1 MALTLLQIRSIG
13 DVNDTLRGRF
23 EGAMVKAA
31 WSVLAESEETPNHAN
46 RLALAKKTMLNQVA
60 MIEKYYLFFLSNA
73 TIQGNIEASVDP
85 SDNDI
90 YYVVATDLYNTVA
103 NAEAA

>member
-1 MALTLLQIRSIG
+1 MALTLLEVRSIK
-13 DVNDTLRGRF
+13 DQNDQLRGKF

-31 WSVLAESEETPNHAN
+31 WGVLAEQANTENHAN
-46 RLALAKKTMLNQVA
+46 RLALAKKTLLDQVA

-73 TIQGNIEASVDP
+73 TIQASLDNAT
-85 SDNDI
+85 DNDI
-90 YYVVATDLYNTVA
+90 YYVVATELYNTVA